1 MTSFYK
7 RLSNLHG
14 NFKPQDKEYW
24 KNHDKIVDH
33 ISSGKGMCKDLFND
47 VLFIKPIVTDK
58 HIALCDTLL
67 AQKYVLPLPFID
79 TPNYLLFQSVFNTRY
94 VSQTIHTPGCYRIL
108 DTENGSSYVGQSKS
122 LGARVDDH
130 VNSAKSRYLNSW
142 IIELH
147 SKNTGLVEMY
157 RLPTQ
162 DRYHGLTLRQFLSV
176 MEMYLFL
183 VHNPSENRSFLAL
196 PG

>member
-24 KNHDKIVDH
+24 NNHDKIVDH

-67 AQKYVLPLPFID
+67 AQKYVLPIPITN
-79 TPNYLLFQSVFNTRY
+79 TPNYLLFESVFDTRY
-94 VSQTIHTPGCYRIL
+94 VPYTTNTPGCYRIL

-122 LGARVDDH
+122 LGARVYQH
-130 VNSAKSRYLNSW
+130 ANSKSKYLNRW
-142 IIELH
+142 IVELH

-162 DRYHGLTLRQFLSV
+162 DRYHGLTPRQFLSV

-183 VHNPSENRSFLAL
+183 VHNFSKNRSFLAL